1 VEDKLHDVLSSVT
14 AKQSRSRLEPYG
26 EFVEALRRQGFTC
39 WDIATLLAEKC
50 QFETSKSAVNRF
62 VRARARRRKD
72 TTRQSLRSV
81 ATTSAIIST
90 PRTQRFS
97 QAQDDDGFGREP
109 PR

>member
-1 VEDKLHDVLSSVT
+1 MEDKLHDVLSSV
-14 AKQSRSRLEPYG
+14 QSCSRLEPYG

-50 QFETSKSAVNRF
+50 QFETSTSAVNRF

-72 TTRQSLRSV
+72 ATRQSLRSV
-81 ATTSAIIST
+81 AMTSAIIST
-90 PRTQRFS
+90 PRTERFS
-97 QAQDDDGFGREP
+97 QAEDDDGFGREP